1 MRKWVFMISP
11 ARIRNRITRLGRL
24 RLALVGLA
32 LAACAGPHTSVELAW
47 TAPNAESAQLHRV
60 VTLFVSR
67 DVALRRPAEDEMAR
81 QLAER
86 GVEARPAYQLLS
98 RDDLS
103 NLNNAKAK
111 LRTLGYDGVV
121 TMRIVGEEQ
130 TLNYVPPSFDAYWT
144 WASPYFFWPGY
155 YAPGYYSPGYVYTTT
170 IVRMETEAY
179 SLTDDRLVWAAL
191 SKTTDPGNARKL
203 IDDVTKT
210 VATRLTDQGLVAW
223 ADPAPRGACARGARR
238 ETCLPA

>member
-1 MRKWVFMISP
+1 MICP
-11 ARIRNRITRLGRL
+11 ARIRNRITHLAGA
-24 RLALVGLA
+24 RLALVALA
-32 LAACAGPHTSVELAW
+32 LALVACAGPHTSVELAW
-47 TAPNAESAQLHRV
+47 TAPDAQSAPVHRV

-81 QLAER
+81 QLVER

-103 NLNNAKAK
+103 NLNAAKAK
-111 LRTLGYDGVV
+111 LRGLGYDGVI
-121 TMRIVGEEQ
+121 TMRMVGEEQ

-155 YAPGYYSPGYVYTTT
+155 YAPGYYSPGYAYTTT

-191 SKTTDPGNARKL
+191 SKTTDPGNAREL
-203 IDDVTKT
+203 IENVTKT
-210 VATRLTDQGLVAW
+210 VATRLTDQGLA
-223 ADPAPRGACARGARR
+223 A
-238 ETCLPA
+238 

>member
-1 MRKWVFMISP
+1 MISP
-11 ARIRNRITRLGRL
+11 ARIRNRITRLGGWW
-24 RLALVGLA
+24 LALVGLA

-103 NLNNAKAK
+103 NLNNAKSK
-111 LRTLGYDGVV
+111 LRAMGYDGVV

-191 SKTTDPGNARKL
+191 SKTTDPGNARQL

-223 ADPAPRGACARGARR
+223 SDPSPRGASARGARR
-238 ETCLPA
+238 ETCLAA

>member
-1 MRKWVFMISP
+1 MISP
-11 ARIRNRITRLGRL
+11 ARIRNRITRLGVL

-86 GVEARPAYQLLS
+86 GVEATPAYAVLT

-103 NLNNAKAK
+103 SLNAARSK
-111 LRTLGYDGVV
+111 L
-121 TMRIVGEEQ
+121 
-130 TLNYVPPSFDAYWT
+130 
-144 WASPYFFWPGY
+144 
-155 YAPGYYSPGYVYTTT
+155 
-170 IVRMETEAY
+170 
-179 SLTDDRLVWAAL
+179 
-191 SKTTDPGNARKL
+191 
-203 IDDVTKT
+203 
-210 VATRLTDQGLVAW
+210 
-223 ADPAPRGACARGARR
+223 
-238 ETCLPA
+238 

>member
-1 MRKWVFMISP
+1 MISP
-11 ARIRNRITRLGRL
+11 ARIRNRITRLGGL
-24 RLALVGLA
+24 WLALVACA
-32 LAACAGPHTSVELAW
+32 LVACALVACAGPRTSVELDW
-47 TAPNAESAQLHRV
+47 TAPNAQSAQLHRV

-103 NLNNAKAK
+103 NLNAAKAK
-111 LRTLGYDGVV
+111 LRGMGYDSVV
-121 TMRIVGEEQ
+121 TMRLVGEEQ

-155 YAPGYYSPGYVYTTT
+155 YAPGYYAPGYVYTTT

-179 SLTDDRLVWAAL
+179 SLADDRLVWAAL
-191 SKTTDPGNARKL
+191 SRTTDPGNAREL
-203 IDDVTKT
+203 IENVTRT
-210 VATRLTDQGLVAW
+210 VATKLTDQGLA
-223 ADPAPRGACARGARR
+223 A
-238 ETCLPA
+238 